1 MAVVIELYELKNI
14 CKDMAEL
21 GVAQYIRETA
31 PAEDTISQREA
42 YRMFGEARVKNWLKM
57 GLISAQRKGVG
68 RNSKRLYSKADLM
81 ATSKSESFNQI
92 INR

>member
-21 GVAQYIRETA
+21 GVAQYIRATS
-31 PAEDTISQREA
+31 PAEDFISQREA
-42 YRMFGEARVKNWLKM
+42 YRMFGETRVKNWLRM
-57 GLISAQRKGVG
+57 GLITAQQNGTGK
-68 RNSKRLYSKADLM
+68 NSKRLYSKADLM